1 MYPGL
6 SSHCLTA
13 ARSLGRIQLSMSRD
27 RNLFTVGSP
36 RGWNE
41 TVEATSCLT
50 YLELSLTWNLHIL
63 PTG

>member
-13 ARSLGRIQLSMSRD
+13 ARSLGRIQLSISRD
-27 RNLFTVGSP
+27 RNLLTVGSP
-36 RGWNE
+36 RGCNE
-41 TVEATSCLT
+41 TVEATSD
-50 YLELSLTWNLHIL
+50 LELSLTWNLHIL

>member
-27 RNLFTVGSP
+27 RNLLTVGSP
-36 RGWNE
+36 RGCNE
-41 TVEATSCLT
+41 TVEATSRLAD
-50 YLELSLTWNLHIL
+50 LRVNLTWNLHIL

>member
-36 RGWNE
+36 RGWNDS
-41 TVEATSCLT
+41 VEATSRLT
-50 YLELSLTWNLHIL
+50 NYWVSLTWNLHIL